1 MKKFIY
7 LSLLLF
13 VSLSCA
19 KTETVSSNVKAKR
32 YFDAWL
38 QVTCPAAYDNGE
50 KGWGWYLN
58 PDKEV
63 VGTREP
69 VADSSWVQVRYT
81 SRTQAG
87 IVAESTEEPVHRQIG
102 DYSLTYYYGPV
113 VWNKGDASALP
124 AGLRDMLKD
133 MRIGGKRQVYIPGWL
148 YSMVDYSSGQDYF
161 NDTSNGGIST
171 VYDIEVLDA
180 TNNIT
185 RWGVDSLVRY
195 VNRHPSCP
203 YAKSKTDVP
212 VDKARFVRCAE
223 TSKDTTQWGFW
234 FQRLKEPDKVKALP
248 KDTTVYVDYVARRL
262 DGMVFD
268 TSIRDTARKYEFESS
283 STTYSPMKLKLAE
296 NFFDIKM
303 VSTSDGSE
311 SSLIQGFTYAVKHMQ
326 PGEWGVAL
334 FHQGMG
340 YSQSSQVQIPAYC
353 PLMFELRLVAAPK

>member
-1 MKKFIY
+1 MKRLIY

-19 KTETVSSNVKAKR
+19 KTETVSSNLKAKR

-38 QVTCPAAYDNGE
+38 QMTCPAAYVNGE

-63 VGTREP
+63 AGTGEP
-69 VADSSWVQVRYT
+69 VADSAWVQVRFT
-81 SRTQAG
+81 ARNMGGT
-87 IVAESTEEPVHRQIG
+87 IVESSEESAHRQVG
-102 DYSLTYYYGPV
+102 DYFLTYYYGPV
-113 VWNKGDASALP
+113 IWNKGEASALP

-133 MRIGGKRQVYIPGWL
+133 MRLRGKRQVFIPGWL
-148 YSMVDYSSGQDYF
+148 NSTADYSSAKDYF
-161 NDTSNGGIST
+161 NDTENAGIAA
-171 VYDIEVLDA
+171 VYDVEIVDA

-212 VDKARFVRCAE
+212 VDRARFVRCAE

-234 FQRLKEPDKVKALP
+234 FQRLKEPEKVKALP
-248 KDTTVYVDYVARRL
+248 NDTTVYVDYVARRL
-262 DGMVFD
+262 DGIVFD
-268 TSIRDTARKYEFESS
+268 TNIKDTARKYDFYSS
-283 STTYSPMKLKLAE
+283 SATYSPMKLKLAE
-296 NFFDIKM
+296 KFFDIKM

-334 FHQGMG
+334 FHQGMA
-340 YSQSSQVQIPAYC
+340 YAQSSQAEIPAYC
-353 PLMFELRLVAAPK
+353 PLMFELRLVDAPQ